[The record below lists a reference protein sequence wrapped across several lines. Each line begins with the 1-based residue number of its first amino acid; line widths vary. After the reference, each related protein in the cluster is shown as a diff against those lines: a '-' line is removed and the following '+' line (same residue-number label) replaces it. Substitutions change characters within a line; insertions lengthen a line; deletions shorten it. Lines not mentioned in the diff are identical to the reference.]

1 MPLPLVA
8 KLLLGGGVVAGV
20 VALLA
25 GSASAADETP
35 EAGLPANLKAK
46 VAAALESADPVVI
59 RALAKK
65 LDELGFKAQ
74 AKSLR
79 KAAVAIE
86 KAMASVDDVQP
97 GTAGTDSSPLANT
110 QAVRVLEVKPGEGP
124 YNVAARVGMGA
135 AALELRDANI
145 PRDGKN
151 ITRKSDGKRG
161 LAPGL
166 ESGDLLRVPA
176 HWADHASMRVVEL
189 PTVIAG
195 DEDDPVRLLAGRVA
209 LEVLEKPKGKEN
221 RDLIATFQRAE
232 KSRGR
237 ELDTRGLYDAKTAL
251 ALAVDHSIVP
261 PMKFADGSELYW
273 PQNAAP
279 AKTRMRAVFTKLS
292 ERDPQRAEEWQQAVS
307 QL

>member
-1 MPLPLVA
+1 MALPLVA

-46 VAAALESADPVVI
+46 VKAALESADPVVI

-65 LDELGFKAQ
+65 LDELGYKAQ

-79 KAAVAIE
+79 KAAATIE

-97 GTAGTDSSPLANT
+97 GTAGTDSLVNT
-110 QAVRVLEVKPGEGP
+110 QPVRVLEVKPGEGP
-124 YNVAARVGMGA
+124 YQVAARVGMGA

-151 ITRKSDGKRG
+151 IERKSDGKRG
-161 LAPGL
+161 FLPGL
-166 ESGDLLRVPA
+166 EPGDLLRVPA
-176 HWADHASMRVVEL
+176 HWPEHSAMRVVEL

-195 DEDDPVRLLAGRVA
+195 DDDDPVRLLAGRVA
-209 LEVLEKPKGKEN
+209 LEVQENPKGKEN

-232 KSRGR
+232 KARGR

-251 ALAVDHSIVP
+251 ALAVDHQIVP
-261 PMKFADGSELYW
+261 PMKFADGRELYW
-273 PQNAAP
+273 PQNPAP
-279 AKTRMRAVFTKLS
+279 AKSRMRDVFTTLS

>member
-8 KLLLGGGVVAGV
+8 KLLLGGGAVAGV

-25 GSASAADETP
+25 GSASADEKP
-35 EAGLPANLKAK
+35 ETGLPANLKAK

-59 RALAKK
+59 RALAKQ

-79 KAAVAIE
+79 KAATAIE
-86 KAMASVDDVQP
+86 QAMNSVDDVQP
-97 GTAGTDSSPLANT
+97 GTAGTDSNSLANT
-110 QAVRVLEVKPGEGP
+110 KPVRVLEVRPGEGP

-151 ITRKSDGKRG
+151 ITRQSDGKRG
-161 LAPGL
+161 FAPGL
-166 ESGDLLRVPA
+166 EPGDLLRVPA
-176 HWADHASMRVVEL
+176 HWPQHSAMRVVEL

-195 DEDDPVRLLAGRVA
+195 DDDDPVRLLAGRVA
-209 LEVLEKPKGKEN
+209 LEVQEKPKGKEN

-251 ALAVDHSIVP
+251 ALAVDHQIVP

-279 AKTRMRAVFTKLS
+279 AKSRMRDVFTKLS